1 MSKTSTRQRL
11 TRDVKQWN
19 EMNFSRQR
27 PRTAAKA
34 SNGNP
39 ISWYH
44 PETYELDD
52 MWAPLIWRC
61 SVKNTWRASRKVC
74 NSYMRCP
81 LRRPTA
87 GEQSGPL
94 CGPVRLSRTLRECC
108 KSSSAYE
115 SLHVP
120 RRRLTCEDDEI
131 YFSLVIIFW
140 TGFGGYRPTSDA
152 IVHFERN
159 WPMSD
164 ASLFRRFCPISDASL
179 RFRTLSY
186 IFALFRPISN
196 TVGLFWTLTSEFGR
210 FRLILKAFTLFRRL
224 SFDSERFLTISE
236 SSVCSRS
243 LSVWH

>member
-1 MSKTSTRQRL
+1 MSRRKRRQSL
-11 TRDVKQWN
+11 TRDVKQWK
-19 EMNFSRQR
+19 EVNFSRQR
-27 PRTAAKA
+27 PGIKWE
-34 SNGNP
+34 SNLLVP
-39 ISWYH
+39 SWDIWVGWH
-44 PETYELDD
+44 VSP
-52 MWAPLIWRC
+52 PLIWRC
-61 SVKNTWRASRKVC
+61 FKNTWRASRKVC

-131 YFSLVIIFW
+131 YFCLVIIFW